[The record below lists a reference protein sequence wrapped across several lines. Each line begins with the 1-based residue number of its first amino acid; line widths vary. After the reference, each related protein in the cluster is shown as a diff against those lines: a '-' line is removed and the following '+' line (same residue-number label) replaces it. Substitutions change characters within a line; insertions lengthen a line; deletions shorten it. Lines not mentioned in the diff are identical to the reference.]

1 MTLVYPFD
9 DAATARAVVGED
21 GTLVAWNAGAQ
32 RLLGWSPAEVV
43 GRPAA
48 NLLVSGGEDTP
59 DGPVAGRWD
68 GTLTLC
74 HRDGTAVSVWL
85 LAHHRHSSDGG
96 PGHWLLVT
104 PLDPGGPGSL
114 DDPLGTAVL
123 TQSPC
128 AVAVYDAQL

>member
-48 NLLVSGGEDTP
+48 NRIVSGFASEP
-59 DGPVAGRWD
+59 I
-68 GTLTLC
+68 
-74 HRDGTAVSVWL
+74 
-85 LAHHRHSSDGG
+85 
-96 PGHWLLVT
+96 
-104 PLDPGGPGSL
+104 SL
-114 DDPLGTAVL
+114 PT
-123 TQSPC
+123 
-128 AVAVYDAQL
+128 